1 MFIDFRD
8 KEVKYVFVFMFVEI
22 FFFVVVGVNRELNVL
37 VLKGFVDMM
46 YYYVFDFIKKIRYS

>member
-22 FFFVVVGVNRELNVL
+22 FFFVVVGVNRELNVS